1 MKKENNFMYGK
12 ELHDLAQDL
21 HLDDV
26 SVKYVPHQIEFRY
39 NEDEMLNEVLEY
51 IKTTYQGHYVGKEE
65 IQTTDVWHTL
75 GSAMTTTRDTAIK
88 YLMRYGKKGGYN
100 KKDLLKAIHYIVLLS
115 YFTEDENDPSR

>member
-26 SVKYVPHQIEFRY
+26 REHLVTTQPGFRY

-88 YLMRYGKKGGYN
+88 YLMRYGKKGGHN
-100 KKDLLKAIHYIVLLS
+100 RKDLLKAVHYIVLLAH
-115 YFTEDENDPSR
+115 FTSGEDNGN